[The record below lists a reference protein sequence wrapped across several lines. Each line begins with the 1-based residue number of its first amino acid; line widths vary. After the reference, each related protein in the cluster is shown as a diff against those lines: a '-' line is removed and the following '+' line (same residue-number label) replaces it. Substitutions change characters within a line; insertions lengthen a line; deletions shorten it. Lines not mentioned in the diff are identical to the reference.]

1 MLTNRLHGHLLFNFL
16 AKDAKNLQDVL
27 EAGKGYIIPGIT
39 AADHDVEAAVQKI
52 HQFKKMIDIVSVGL
66 GGNGNID
73 NWKKALEIAVRSE
86 AGHVNQPFETASF
99 AMGFIAGQQKESQ
112 WVNALVAPSGKV
124 GTVRL
129 ASGKEVNTEWLVEMI
144 KELGIPSIK
153 LMPVNGLMHLEEL
166 IHLTQVAAKK
176 GIRAIEPAGGISKDN
191 IKEIVNGV
199 KNTGIELFIPHIFG
213 STIHPTTKET
223 IPEEVATI
231 LEKASE

>member
-1 MLTNRLHGHLLFNFL
+1 LLTNRLHGYVLFNFL
-16 AKDAKNLQDVL
+16 AKDDKNLQDVL
-27 EAGKGYIIPGIT
+27 EAGNGYIIPGIT
-39 AADHDVEAAVQKI
+39 AADHEVEKAVHKI
-52 HQFKKMIDIVSVGL
+52 HQFKKVIEVVSVGL
-66 GGNGNID
+66 GGNGNTD
-73 NWKKALEIAVRSE
+73 NWKKALEIAVGSE

-99 AMGFIAGQQKESQ
+99 AMGFIAGKQKETQ

-153 LMPVNGLMHLEEL
+153 LMPIKGLTHLDEL
-166 IHLTQVAAKK
+166 VYLTQISAKK
-176 GIRAIEPAGGISKDN
+176 GIRAIEPAGGISKEN
-191 IKEIVNGV
+191 IKDILNGV

-231 LEKASE
+231 LKKVSE